1 MGCYMDG
8 CNCMQGQVLVEL
20 EYQEHSYMQ
29 VHVVDMD
36 VEGGDSRTHTHTPVL
51 ALALALGDSPETSAL
66 CLSQNSRSFCPFGR
80 STRNLGKN
88 KALGGI

>member
-1 MGCYMDG
+1 MDG

-29 VHVVDMD
+29 VHVVDMNID
-36 VEGGDSRTHTHTPVL
+36 EGNSRTHTHTPVL
-51 ALALALGDSPETSAL
+51 ALGDSPEISAL

-80 STRNLGKN
+80 STRELGKN
-88 KALGGI
+88 KALGIFRVRL